1 MMMSRLLRLAL
12 VADAAATTATALL
25 MFVAAATLGPLLGL
39 PHTLLTYAGVALF
52 PYAAVVAYL
61 GTRRQVARGAV
72 WAVIACNVAWAV
84 DSLLLLATG
93 WIEPTRLGYAFVIG
107 QALIVALFAEVQ
119 YIGLRQS
126 GAAVDGPRREVA
138 SSRNAT
144 AVR

>member
-1 MMMSRLLRLAL
+1 
-12 VADAAATTATALL
+12 
-25 MFVAAATLGPLLGL
+25 MFVAAATLAPLLGL
-39 PHTLLTYAGVALF
+39 PETLLTYAGVALL

-61 GTRRQVARGAV
+61 GTRRRVARGAV
-72 WAVIACNVAWAV
+72 WGVIACNVAWAA

-93 WIEPTRLGYAFVIG
+93 WIEPTMFGYAFVIG

-126 GAAVDGPRREVA
+126 GAAVDARRREMPA
-138 SSRNAT
+138 ARNAS